1 MAYFF
6 WQKKYVSFCFL
17 KIELLYD
24 EKGHQ
29 KKVSKFSLSL
39 RVQNLKTQKSQITLS
54 QKDIK
59 K

>member
-1 MAYFF
+1 MMR
-6 WQKKYVSFCFL
+6 
-17 KIELLYD
+17 
-24 EKGHQ
+24 KGTK

-39 RVQNLKTQKSQITLS
+39 RLQNLKTQKSQITLS